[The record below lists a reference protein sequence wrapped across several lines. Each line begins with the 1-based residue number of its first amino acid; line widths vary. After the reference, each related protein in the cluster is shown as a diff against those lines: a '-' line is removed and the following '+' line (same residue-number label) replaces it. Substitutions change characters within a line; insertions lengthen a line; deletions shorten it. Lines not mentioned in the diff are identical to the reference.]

1 MLKVAGVSVIGSI
14 GVVETVSLSASTA
27 SIQDAFY
34 GNGTSVTPAT
44 VAADGMSLKFTV
56 TAGLNVL
63 TVNLI
68 APAPTTES
76 VELYQGKTILRIVTM
91 GGLTGTGLIPIMG
104 Q

>member
-1 MLKVAGVSVIGSI
+1 
-14 GVVETVSLSASTA
+14 
-27 SIQDAFY
+27 
-34 GNGTSVTPAT
+34 
-44 VAADGMSLKFTV
+44 MSLKFTV

-76 VELYQGKTILRIVTM
+76 VEFYQGKTILRIVTM